1 MSTILVLSKIT
12 KNLELMIDFLNKQGL
27 DSIVASSYEDLDRIF
42 TQNDYDLALLD
53 IAGFD
58 SKIWSYCERISQAEK
73 PFFII
78 SPIKNPKIDHEGLKK
93 GARGVIVKPLVMKEL
108 IDLINAML
116 K

>member
-1 MSTILVLSKIT
+1 MATILVLSKIT
-12 KNLELMIDFLNKQGL
+12 KNLELMADFLNKQGFN
-27 DSIVASSYEDLDRIF
+27 SVVASSYEDLDKIF
-42 TQNDYDLALLD
+42 MQNNFDLALLD

-58 SKIWSYCERISQAEK
+58 SKIWNYCERLSRADK

-78 SPIKNPKIDHEGLKK
+78 SPIKNPKIDHEGVKK
-93 GARGVIVKPLVMKEL
+93 GAKGVIVKPLVMKEL